1 MKSRYTS
8 IGDKCQNEHEPS
20 LNLKEARDILNKRE
34 DKYTDEQVE
43 EIRDFIEMMAE
54 IIVDNDL
61 LDKLI
66 KE

>member
-1 MKSRYTS
+1 LKSQYTS
-8 IGDKCQNEHEPS
+8 IRDKYQNEHEPS
-20 LNLKEARDILNKRE
+20 LSLEEARDILNKKE

-43 EIRDFIEMMAE
+43 EIRDFME

-61 LDKLI
+61 LDKVN

>member
-8 IGDKCQNEHEPS
+8 IGDKHQNEHEPS
-20 LNLKEARDILNKRE
+20 LSLEEARDILNKRE

-43 EIRDFIEMMAE
+43 EIRDFMEMMAE

>member
-8 IGDKCQNEHEPS
+8 IGDKCQNGHEPS
-20 LNLKEARDILNKRE
+20 LSLEEARDILNKRE
-34 DKYTDEQVE
+34 DKYTEEQVE
-43 EIRDFIEMMAE
+43 EIRDFIKMMAE